1 MIKASYYPGCSLHG
15 IAREYNESTEA
26 VTEKLGINLAELDD
40 WNCCGASSAHAT
52 SNELATALPARNLR
66 LADKAGMD
74 LVVPCAACY
83 SRLKSAEKKLLA
95 GDGVAGA
102 ADKFKGGFQIKH
114 LADFLWESTGEDTI
128 LPVVTRP
135 LTGLSAVCYY
145 GCLITR
151 PPGITGVAD
160 VDNPESMDN
169 LMKTVGA
176 DVRNWSYKTDCCGAG
191 HVLTLPHVARQ
202 MIKKLLDM
210 AVEAGADSI
219 VSGCPMCQSNL
230 DRAQED
236 ISRETG
242 KKYSIPIFYFTELMG
257 LAFGDTSAGKWL
269 SRHIVDPRPLLKQKG
284 LM

>member
-1 MIKASYYPGCSLHG
+1 VIKASYYPGCSLHG
-15 IAREYNESTEA
+15 VAREYNESTEA
-26 VTEKLGINLAELDD
+26 VSGKLDINLAELDD

-52 SNELATALPARNLR
+52 SDELATALPARNLR
-66 LADKAGMD
+66 LAEKAGMD

-95 GDGVAGA
+95 GDSVEGT
-102 ADKFKGGFQIKH
+102 ADKFQGGFQIKH
-114 LADFLWESTGEDTI
+114 LVDFLWENVAEDEI
-128 LPVVTRP
+128 LSRITRP
-135 LTGLSAVCYY
+135 LTGLSVVCYY

-210 AVEAGADSI
+210 ALEAGAESI

-236 ISRETG
+236 ISREAG
-242 KKYSIPIFYFTELMG
+242 KKYNIPVFYFTELMG
-257 LAFGDTSAGKWL
+257 LAFGDTSAQKWF

-284 LM
+284 LI

>member
-1 MIKASYYPGCSLHG
+1 MVEVSYYPGCSLHG

-26 VTEKLGINLAELDD
+26 VSEKLGVNLAELED

-52 SNELATALPARNLR
+52 SNELALALPERNLR
-66 LADKAGMD
+66 LAGQVGMD

-83 SRLKSAEKKLLA
+83 SRLRAAEKELLA
-95 GDGVAGA
+95 DTTTEGA
-102 ADKFKGGFQIKH
+102 ADKYQGGFQVKH
-114 LADFLWESTGEDTI
+114 LADFFWEDVGEDVI
-128 LPVVTRP
+128 LPEVTRP
-135 LTGLSAVCYY
+135 LAGLSVVCYY

-151 PPGITGVAD
+151 PPRVTD
-160 VDNPESMDN
+160 VTDPDNPESMDN

-176 DVRNWSYKTDCCGAG
+176 DVRDWSYKTDCCGAG
-191 HVLTLPHVARQ
+191 HVLTLPRVAQQ
-202 MIKKLLDM
+202 MIQKLLDM
-210 AVEAGADSI
+210 AQEAGADCI

-242 KKYSIPIFYFTELMG
+242 KKYGVPILYFTELMG
-257 LAFGDTSAGKWL
+257 LAFGHPSAGKWF

-284 LM
+284 LL